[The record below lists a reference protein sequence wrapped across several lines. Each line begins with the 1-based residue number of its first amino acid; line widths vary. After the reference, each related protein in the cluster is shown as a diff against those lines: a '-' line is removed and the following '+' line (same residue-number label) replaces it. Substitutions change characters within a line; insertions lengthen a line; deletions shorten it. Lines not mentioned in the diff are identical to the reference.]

1 MLRDIP
7 TSGAGPSGKPCIL
20 EGDTPCI
27 QVEDQ
32 PCKLVG
38 ETDEEYQNF
47 IEQRDRKGKTQMY

>member
-20 EGDTPCI
+20 EEDTPCI

-38 ETDEEYQNF
+38 ETDEEYQKF